1 MKNRTLLPLMEQILM
16 IAVFALAA
24 ALCLQGFALANRIS
38 RDRQAKDTAVI
49 MAQNAAEVLKSVS
62 GDFDNACT
70 VYGGVKQ
77 GPNWYI
83 SYDADWTLLNTQEG
97 EVYSV
102 QAFYR
107 ETDNP
112 LLGSAT
118 ICIREGNKIIY
129 TLTVGWQEVPDE
141 TK

>member
-38 RDRQAKDTAVI
+38 ENRQTKDTAVI

-62 GDFDNACT
+62 GDFEKACE
-70 VYGGVKQ
+70 VYGGSKQ
-77 GPNWYI
+77 GSNWYI
-83 SYDADWTLLNTQEG
+83 SYDAKWTPLNTQEG

-107 ETDNP
+107 ETDSP

-118 ICIREGNKIIY
+118 ICVREGSHILY
-129 TLTVGWQEVPDE
+129 TLTIGWQEVPDE